1 MLRVNIAMVLEM
13 SLHVCSL
20 ERVMTMGLERE
31 F

>member
-20 ERVMTMGLERE
+20 ERVVAMGLERG

>member
-13 SLHVCSL
+13 SLHVFSL